1 MRFQDEPTHYKKTE
15 LSDLQGAWQNL
26 RETVVEQQPFPEWE
40 RLLFHIDE
48 GMSWENVRNLD
59 SMRSILLLIRKI
71 ATQADVPRAV
81 ADWIDT
87 VGEDLEAVLSAIA
100 EGKIP

>member
-1 MRFQDEPTHYKKTE
+1 
-15 LSDLQGAWQNL
+15 
-26 RETVVEQQPFPEWE
+26 
-40 RLLFHIDE
+40 
-48 GMSWENVRNLD
+48 
-59 SMRSILLLIRKI
+59 MRSTLLLIRNI

-87 VGEDLEAVLSAIA
+87 VWEDLEAVLSAIA